1 MPGVDARTVRRS
13 LSRRTPALAVAI
25 LAAGL
30 VVALGVTPGLAAP
43 PTVTLAVT
51 DPTDA
56 GTPGGDPT
64 DSTTPPVEPT
74 ATGAGPTSAPP
85 TLPPGPEPTTAAPEP
100 TGTPPSTTAPVP
112 TATGVPTARPPL
124 PGRPTRPGQPGGDR
138 VGVRVDTGDVTL
150 DDGYWAADGTVTA
163 LRVTVTNTGSV
174 PARLRLAYTLPAG
187 LTDAGTP
194 GCGASGDGGW
204 HCGEWATAPGDRFD
218 SMIRVR
224 VSGTAWRQMPLS
236 GAVKVTATGPDG
248 GTAQDYQGF
257 AVLFPPG
264 PPVPGILLDADEVA
278 FDISGGPAV
287 LTAHLGNTGRVPA
300 AGRVEVTLPEGVS
313 VLDPPAGCAPLAP
326 TRTRCDLGVL
336 PAGRTQT
343 LRFTVAATPD
353 AQREAPLAG
362 ALTGWLDP
370 ESGPA
375 RQVQMSFR
383 ITAAAALATPPV
395 GTPAPTGSQGL
406 IAAQGGTVALSGMSS
421 AQRTALALITVSVL
435 LVVLALVLATGALRR
450 RSAEV
455 AGDPPPTGRPTRPAG
470 GRGRWRGPSGRS
482 R

>member
-1 MPGVDARTVRRS
+1 
-13 LSRRTPALAVAI
+13 
-25 LAAGL
+25 
-30 VVALGVTPGLAAP
+30 
-43 PTVTLAVT
+43 
-51 DPTDA
+51 
-56 GTPGGDPT
+56 
-64 DSTTPPVEPT
+64 
-74 ATGAGPTSAPP
+74 
-85 TLPPGPEPTTAAPEP
+85 
-100 TGTPPSTTAPVP
+100 
-112 TATGVPTARPPL
+112 
-124 PGRPTRPGQPGGDR
+124 
-138 VGVRVDTGDVTL
+138 
-150 DDGYWAADGTVTA
+150 
-163 LRVTVTNTGSV
+163 
-174 PARLRLAYTLPAG
+174 
-187 LTDAGTP
+187 
-194 GCGASGDGGW
+194 
-204 HCGEWATAPGDRFD
+204 
-218 SMIRVR
+218 
-224 VSGTAWRQMPLS
+224 
-236 GAVKVTATGPDG
+236 
-248 GTAQDYQGF
+248 
-257 AVLFPPG
+257 
-264 PPVPGILLDADEVA
+264 
-278 FDISGGPAV
+278 
-287 LTAHLGNTGRVPA
+287 
-300 AGRVEVTLPEGVS
+300 
-313 VLDPPAGCAPLAP
+313 
-326 TRTRCDLGVL
+326 CDLGVL

-435 LVVLALVLATGALRR
+435 LVVLALVLATAALRR